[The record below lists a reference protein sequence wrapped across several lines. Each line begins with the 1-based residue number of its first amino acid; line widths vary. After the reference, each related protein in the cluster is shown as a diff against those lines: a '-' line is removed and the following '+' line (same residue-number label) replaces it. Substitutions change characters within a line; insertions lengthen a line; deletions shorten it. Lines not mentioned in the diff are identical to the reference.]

1 MDAKTRRRA
10 RIRRHVRVRRK
21 ISGTAERPRLA
32 VYRSNRHI
40 YAQLVDDDAARTL
53 ISASDRDVRV
63 DGAGKAGGA
72 GKAAGAGKAG
82 GAGRAAGA
90 GKAGGE
96 GKTAPA
102 KAVGELLAERAKAA
116 GIQRVVFDRG
126 GRLFHGR
133 VAALAEGAREK
144 GLQI

>member
-21 ISGTAERPRLA
+21 IAGTAERPRLA

-53 ISASDRDVRV
+53 IAASDRDVRMGGAGKV
-63 DGAGKAGGA
+63 SGAGKAGGD
-72 GKAAGAGKAG
+72 
-82 GAGRAAGA
+82 
-90 GKAGGE
+90 

-116 GIQRVVFDRG
+116 GIDTVVFDRG

-144 GLQI
+144 GLRI

>member
-10 RIRRHVRVRRK
+10 RVRRHVRVRRK
-21 ISGTAERPRLA
+21 IAGTAERPRLA

-53 ISASDRDVRV
+53 IAASDRDVRAG
-63 DGAGKAGGA
+63 GAEKAGGA
-72 GKAAGAGKAG
+72 KKAG
-82 GAGRAAGA
+82 GAE
-90 GKAGGE
+90 KAGGQ
-96 GKTAPA
+96 GKTQPA

-116 GIQRVVFDRG
+116 GIDRVVFDRG

>member
-1 MDAKTRRRA
+1 
-10 RIRRHVRVRRK
+10 VRRK
-21 ISGTAERPRLA
+21 IAGTAERPRLA

-53 ISASDRDVRV
+53 IAASDRDVRAG
-63 DGAGKAGGA
+63 GAEKAGGA
-72 GKAAGAGKAG
+72 QKAG
-82 GAGRAAGA
+82 GAE
-90 GKAGGE
+90 KAGGQ
-96 GKTAPA
+96 GKTQPA

-116 GIQRVVFDRG
+116 GIDRVVFDRG

>member
-10 RIRRHVRVRRK
+10 RVRRHVRVRRK

-53 ISASDRDVRV
+53 IAASDRDVRV
-63 DGAGKAGGA
+63 G
-72 GKAAGAGKAG
+72 
-82 GAGRAAGA
+82 GA

-116 GIQRVVFDRG
+116 GIERVVFDRG

-144 GLQI
+144 GLRI

>member
-10 RIRRHVRVRRK
+10 RVRRHARVRAK
-21 ISGTAERPRLA
+21 IAGTAERPRLA

-40 YAQLVDDDAARTL
+40 YAQLVDDDVARTL
-53 ISASDRDVRV
+53 VSASDREVKS
-63 DGAGKAGGA
+63 GE
-72 GKAAGAGKAG
+72 
-82 GAGRAAGA
+82 GREKGQ
-90 GKAGGE
+90 GT

-102 KAVGELLAERAKAA
+102 KAVGELLAERAKSA
-116 GIQRVVFDRG
+116 GIERVVFDRG

>member
-10 RIRRHVRVRRK
+10 RVRRHVRVRRK
-21 ISGTAERPRLA
+21 IAGTAARPRLA

-53 ISASDRDVRV
+53 IAASDRDVR
-63 DGAGKAGGA
+63 AGGA
-72 GKAAGAGKAG
+72 GKASGAGKAK
-82 GAGRAAGA
+82 GAGQ
-90 GKAGGE
+90 

-116 GIQRVVFDRG
+116 GIDRVVFDRG

>member
-10 RIRRHVRVRRK
+10 RVRRHVRVRRK
-21 ISGTAERPRLA
+21 IAGTAERPRLA

-53 ISASDRDVRV
+53 IAASDRDVRAG
-63 DGAGKAGGA
+63 GAEKAGGA
-72 GKAAGAGKAG
+72 GKAGVQ
-82 GAGRAAGA
+82 
-90 GKAGGE
+90 
-96 GKTAPA
+96 GKTEPA

-116 GIQRVVFDRG
+116 GIDRVVFDRG

>member
-10 RIRRHVRVRRK
+10 RVRRHVRVRRK
-21 ISGTAERPRLA
+21 IAGTAERPRLA

-53 ISASDRDVRV
+53 IAASDRDVRV
-63 DGAGKAGGA
+63 GGAGMVGGA
-72 GKAAGAGKAG
+72 GKAKGVGQ
-82 GAGRAAGA
+82 
-90 GKAGGE
+90 

-116 GIQRVVFDRG
+116 GIDRVVFDRG

>member
-1 MDAKTRRRA
+1 VMDAKTRRRA
-10 RIRRHVRVRRK
+10 RVRRHVRVRRK

-40 YAQLVDDDAARTL
+40 YAQLVDDEAARTL
-53 ISASDRDVRV
+53 VAASDREVRV
-63 DGAGKAGGA
+63 SGT
-72 GKAAGAGKAG
+72 
-82 GAGRAAGA
+82 

-96 GKTAPA
+96 GKTAPS

-116 GIQRVVFDRG
+116 GIERVVFDRG

>member
-10 RIRRHVRVRRK
+10 RVRRHVRVRRK

-40 YAQLVDDDAARTL
+40 YAQLVDDEAARTL
-53 ISASDRDVRV
+53 VAASDQEVE
-63 DGAGKAGGA
+63 AGGD
-72 GKAAGAGKAG
+72 
-82 GAGRAAGA
+82 
-90 GKAGGE
+90 
-96 GKTAPA
+96 GKTAPS

-116 GIQRVVFDRG
+116 GIERVVFDRG

>member
-10 RIRRHVRVRRK
+10 RVRRHVRVRRK
-21 ISGTAERPRLA
+21 IAGTAERPRLA

-53 ISASDRDVRV
+53 IAASDRDVRAG
-63 DGAGKAGGA
+63 GAQKAGGA
-72 GKAAGAGKAG
+72 EKAG
-82 GAGRAAGA
+82 GQ
-90 GKAGGE
+90 
-96 GKTAPA
+96 GKTQPA

-116 GIQRVVFDRG
+116 GIDRVVFDRG